1 MKRKNYVQL
10 EQFDKED
17 LTSISIDRK
26 IIQRK
31 IVITKQDKIK
41 ISVLSVVVM
50 IMVFIL
56 YRVTKEVNIIKG
68 ECENKEKEYQDS
80 INEINEMKSQMRS
93 SQGQMRS
100 LINYLSSI
108 QKTIKHLQNTKRE
121 LLYGQSTLNSR
132 LGMSTINMNVKRQAN
147 LYIRNKIKANSFKLK
162 SLYSIQKSLQTEY
175 DSLSKSPSSFLTQ
188 SQITQIE
195 SWNKIKFLSQ
205 CYSATSNNLNPK
217 TFHTNCD
224 KVGSTVTIVLTNY
237 NEIVG
242 GYTRMS
248 WGSIE
253 SKADYLSTIFN
264 LSINS
269 IYHLRPFVV
278 GILPEP
284 EHFPY
289 FGHDLYFRGNGSGFS
304 QFPYVYGDPDNKNSD
319 FIINPTFKIKTIEVY
334 QVKEL

>member
-10 EQFDKED
+10 EQFNKED

-26 IIQRK
+26 ILQKK

-41 ISVLSVVVM
+41 LSVLSIIVM

-56 YRVTKEVNIIKG
+56 CRVTKEVNIIKG
-68 ECENKEKEYQDS
+68 ECEIKEKEYQDS
-80 INEINEMKSQMRS
+80 VNEINEMKSQMRS

-100 LINYLSSI
+100 LNNYLSSI
-108 QKTIKHLQNTKRE
+108 QRAIKHLQNIKRE

-132 LGMSTINMNVKRQAN
+132 LASSRILINTKNQSN
-147 LYIRNKIKANSFKLK
+147 LYIRNEIRANAFKLN
-162 SLYSIQKSLQTEY
+162 SLYSVQKSLQTEY
-175 DSLSKSPSSFLTQ
+175 DSLAKSPSSFLTQ

-217 TFHTNCD
+217 QFHSNCD
-224 KVGSTVTIVLTNY
+224 KVGSTVTIVLTDY

-248 WGSIE
+248 WGSKE

-269 IYHLRPFVV
+269 IYHLRPFVA
-278 GILPEP
+278 GILPDP
-284 EHFPY
+284 NHFPY
-289 FGHDLYFRGNGSGFS
+289 FGHDLYFRGNGAGFS
-304 QFPYVYGDPDNKNSD
+304 QFPYVYGESDNKNSD
-319 FIINPTFKIKTIEVY
+319 FIINPTFKIKKIEVY